1 MPQLGL
7 YTATENELGAVQRA
21 AGEVDADLVVRSESD
36 LDDEPAVEA
45 FVDEL
50 TDADAVI
57 LWLHGAEDSMPG
69 YDLAVERVGDRQRAY
84 DAVPGRAERKCDERN
99 RPGFHRWVRAC
110 AAVLALFVGAVRGT
124 AVGAVRDRALL
135 GQQVGKRAH
144 RRRLRC
150 PLLAADQQA
159 GIELGLARQRVR
171 DG

>member
-50 TDADAVI
+50 TDADAVV

-69 YDLAVERVGDRQRAY
+69 YEMAVERLREAGVPLVVKATGDAFAFEDTSVPTSTATPSRLPRQGRVEQRRQLRAL
-84 DAVPGRAERKCDERN
+84 PG
-99 RPGFHRWVRAC
+99 
-110 AAVLALFVGAVRGT
+110 GAVR
-124 AVGAVRDRALL
+124 
-135 GQQVGKRAH
+135 
-144 RRRLRC
+144 RRR
-150 PLLAADQQA
+150 PLVRRAGDTAD
-159 GIELGLARQRVR
+159 GRSVSP
-171 DG
+171 

>member
-50 TDADAVI
+50 TDADAVV

-69 YDLAVERVGDRQRAY
+69 YDLAVERLREAGVPLVVKATGD
-84 DAVPGRAERKCDERN
+84 
-99 RPGFHRWVRAC
+99 
-110 AAVLALFVGAVRGT
+110 ALS
-124 AVGAVRDRALL
+124 LI
-135 GQQVGKRAH
+135 H
-144 RRRLRC
+144 
-150 PLLAADQQA
+150 
-159 GIELGLARQRVR
+159 I
-171 DG
+171 